1 MSNIAKTHS
10 VNFYNAPY
18 NKKMSKSGAGEK
30 MNDND
35 KGKIETFVYPN
46 MTVRVHYAD
55 ISDDENERRMKKIEK
70 SAAELL
76 KEVIKQKG
84 KGEGEN

>member
-1 MSNIAKTHS
+1 MSNIAKTYS
-10 VNFYNAPY
+10 VNFYNALY
-18 NKKMSKSGAGEK
+18 NKNISKSGAGEK

-46 MTVRVHYAD
+46 MKVRVHYAD
-55 ISDDENERRMKKIEK
+55 ISNEENERRMKQIEK

-76 KEVIKQKG
+76 KEVIKQKR